1 MSICEKIKGWKIE
14 PLTVSLVLTLILVSV
29 QFILTLVWRIMRAS
43 ALLRASTLGSEQT
56 ICQPC
61 SALWIDGSLPTG
73 CKEVKEDG
81 ENTGRCCCNA
91 GLIIDTLVKKSAK
104 TLFGDY
110 RQRATAVVI
119 DTNCTYDRKIMGKV
133 SGIEYKRLMEETRE
147 RDLVYWVKSA
157 ESYLESVRY
166 TNGRFYISIPG
177 YYHVFSQIKYDHDP
191 AAVDDT
197 DARQSHSLYKY
208 SFRQGRKEKL
218 VENTRTFSELQ
229 SSVNNGTSFI
239 GAVFKFEKDDEIMI
253 KSTHTHKLTGG
264 DTENFFSL
272 YII

>member
-1 MSICEKIKGWKIE
+1 MSFCEKIKGLKIE
-14 PLTVSLVLTLILVSV
+14 PLTVSLILTLILVSV

-43 ALLRASTLGSEQT
+43 AILRASTLGSEHS

-61 SALWIDGSLPTG
+61 SALWIEGNLPSG
-73 CKEVKEDG
+73 CEEEKDS
-81 ENTGRCCCNA
+81 ENSGRCCCNA
-91 GLIIDTLVKKSAK
+91 GLVIDTLVKKSTK

-110 RQRATAVVI
+110 RPRATAVVI
-119 DTNCTYDRKIMGKV
+119 KANCSNDRQIMGKV
-133 SGIEYKRLMEETRE
+133 SGIEYKRLTEETRE
-147 RDLVYWVKSA
+147 RNLVYWVKSA
-157 ESYLESVRY
+157 KSYLDSVRY

-191 AAVDDT
+191 TAVNDT
-197 DARQSHSLYKY
+197 DATQSHSLYKY
-208 SFRQGRKEKL
+208 SFKQGRKEKL
-218 VENTRTFSELQ
+218 VESSRTFSELQ

-253 KSTHTHKLTGG
+253 KSTHTHKLIGD